1 MQHEEMLIWF
11 LFGFPILLTHL
22 LSVVEARAHGD
33 AKPRRK
39 FLFKVPS
46 CAARALRA
54 PAIAWSV
61 SKTVERN
68 FDVCKFLCAF
78 ILTMR
83 MQHEEFVDLSP
94 VVVPD
99 LTDLMRLLARSL
111 RRKLRKQLRKQW
123 APGPGSGAQGPSLL
137 LLCLCLA
144 FTRKTF
150 LQRLSSLRSQF
161 PTM

>member
-61 SKTVERN
+61 SKIVERN
-68 FDVCKFLCAF
+68 FDVSKFLCAF

-99 LTDLMRLLARSL
+99 LTDLMRLHAAC
-111 RRKLRKQLRKQW
+111 QEN
-123 APGPGSGAQGPSLL
+123 
-137 LLCLCLA
+137 
-144 FTRKTF
+144 
-150 LQRLSSLRSQF
+150 
-161 PTM
+161 

>member
-1 MQHEEMLIWF
+1 MQHEETVNLVPVWVPDLIDPSSIA
-11 LFGFPILLTHL
+11 GMPAATTFPSSRL
-22 LSVVEARAHGD
+22 ARTHGD

-39 FLFKVPS
+39 FLFNVPS

-83 MQHEEFVDLSP
+83 MQHEEFVDLFP

-99 LTDLMRLLARSL
+99 LTVL
-111 RRKLRKQLRKQW
+111 
-123 APGPGSGAQGPSLL
+123 
-137 LLCLCLA
+137 
-144 FTRKTF
+144 T
-150 LQRLSSLRSQF
+150 
-161 PTM
+161 